1 MPIRVAID
9 AMGGDN
15 APEAVVAGAIDA
27 LEQSDS
33 DVHVLLAG
41 PEDKL
46 RPLVDQADPKGTL
59 NLHVAHA
66 PEVIGM
72 DESPAA
78 AIKNKQE
85 SSIHLGLGM
94 CKEGTADA
102 FCSAGN
108 TGAVMAGSLF
118 ILGRQIGVA
127 RPSVIGYFP
136 TLSGTSILLDV
147 GTNVDCKPEHL
158 VQFARMGSIYVR
170 RALQC
175 EHPKVALLNVGEE
188 PGKGDELSKAAHQLL
203 SEADG
208 LNFIGNI
215 EGRDILM
222 HRADVIV
229 CDGFVGNTLLKF
241 GESVASVLPQ
251 MLGQE
256 MRRLGLSEDEQA
268 VVARAFA
275 GVRAR
280 FDYEEF
286 GGAPLLGVNGTVLIG
301 HGGSG
306 ELAFSNMVHAAV
318 RMVRENVTE
327 SIGAALAA

>member
-1 MPIRVAID
+1 MPVRVAID

-15 APEAVVAGAIDA
+15 APEAVIAGAARA
-27 LEQSDS
+27 LKQSEP
-33 DVHVLLAG
+33 DVHVMLTG
-41 PEDKL
+41 PEDRL
-46 RPLVDQADPKGTL
+46 RPLVEEATAEAEL
-59 NLHVAHA
+59 NLHVVHA

-72 DESPAA
+72 DESPAS
-78 AIKNKQE
+78 AIKSKQN
-85 SSIHLGLGM
+85 SSIHVGLGM
-94 CKEGTADA
+94 CREGKADA

-108 TGAVMAGSLF
+108 TGAVMAGSFF
-118 ILGRQIGVA
+118 ILGRQQGVA

-136 TLSGTSILLDV
+136 TLTGTSIMLDV

-158 VQFARMGSIYVR
+158 VQFARMGSVYVQ
-170 RALQC
+170 RALHC
-175 EHPKVALLNVGEE
+175 EQPKVALLNVGEE
-188 PGKGDELSKAAHQLL
+188 PGKGDELSKAAHKLL

-208 LNFIGNI
+208 LNFIGNV
-215 EGRDILM
+215 EGRDLLM

-241 GESVASVLPQ
+241 GESVASALPQ

-256 MRRLGLSEDEQA
+256 MRRLGMSEDEQA
-268 VVARAFA
+268 IVARAFA

-286 GGAPLLGVNGTVLIG
+286 GGAPLLGVNGAVLIG

-306 ELAFSNMVHAAV
+306 EQAFANMVHAAV
-318 RMVRENVTE
+318 ELIRENVTE
-327 SIGAALAA
+327 SIGEALAD

>member
-1 MPIRVAID
+1 
-9 AMGGDN
+9 MGGDN
-15 APEAVVAGAIDA
+15 APEAVVAGAVDA
-27 LEQSDS
+27 LQQSDP
-33 DVHVLLAG
+33 DVHVLLVG
-41 PEDKL
+41 PEDRL
-46 RPLVDQADPKGTL
+46 RPLVDNENESDGL
-59 NLHVAHA
+59 NLHVVHA

-78 AIKNKQE
+78 AIKTKQK
-85 SSIHLGLGM
+85 SSIHVGLGM
-94 CKEGTADA
+94 CKQGEADA

-118 ILGRQIGVA
+118 ILGRQLGVA

-136 TLSGTSILLDV
+136 TLTGTSILLDV

-158 VQFARMGSIYVR
+158 VQFARMGSIYVK
-170 RALQC
+170 RALHC
-175 EHPKVALLNVGEE
+175 EEPKVALLNVGEE
-188 PGKGDELSKAAHQLL
+188 PGKGDELTKAAHKLL
-203 SEADG
+203 AETVD
-208 LNFIGNI
+208 LNFIGNV
-215 EGRDILM
+215 EGRDLLM

-241 GESVASVLPQ
+241 GESVASALPQ

-256 MRRLGLSEDEQA
+256 MRRLGMSEDEQKI
-268 VVARAFA
+268 VARAFA

-286 GGAPLLGVNGTVLIG
+286 GGAPLLGVNGAVLIG

-306 ELAFSNMVHAAV
+306 EQAFANMVHAAV
-318 RMVRENVTE
+318 EMVRENVTE
-327 SIGAALAA
+327 SIGAALAD

>member
-1 MPIRVAID
+1 MPVRVAID

-15 APEAVVAGAIDA
+15 APEAVVAGAVDA
-27 LEQSDS
+27 LQKSDP
-33 DVHVLLAG
+33 DVHVLLTG
-41 PEDKL
+41 PEARL
-46 RPLVDQADPKGTL
+46 RPLVEEANPSGEL
-59 NLHVAHA
+59 NLHVIDA

-72 DESPAA
+72 DESPAT
-78 AIKNKQE
+78 AIKNKQK
-85 SSIHLGLGM
+85 SSIHVGLGM
-94 CKEGTADA
+94 CKEGKADA

-118 ILGRQIGVA
+118 ILGRQLGVA

-136 TLSGTSILLDV
+136 TLTGTSILLDV

-158 VQFARMGSIYVR
+158 VQFARMGAIYVG
-170 RALQC
+170 RALHC
-175 EHPKVALLNVGEE
+175 EDPKVALLNVGEE
-188 PGKGDELSKAAHQLL
+188 PGKGDELSKAAYQLL
-203 SEADG
+203 SDAEG
-208 LNFIGNI
+208 LNFVGNV
-215 EGRDILM
+215 EGRDLLM

-241 GESVASVLPQ
+241 GESVASVLPR

-256 MRRLGLSEDEQA
+256 MRRLGMSEEEQGI
-268 VVARAFA
+268 VARAFA

-286 GGAPLLGVNGTVLIG
+286 GGAPLLGVNGAVLIG

-306 ELAFSNMVHAAV
+306 EQAFSNMVHAAV
-318 RMVRENVTE
+318 EMVRENVTE

>member
-1 MPIRVAID
+1 MPVRVAID

-27 LEQSDS
+27 LKNGDS
-33 DVHVLLAG
+33 DVHVLLTG
-41 PEDKL
+41 PEDRL
-46 RPLVDQADPKGTL
+46 GPLVEDANPTGSL
-59 NLHVAHA
+59 NLHVVHA

-78 AIKNKQE
+78 AIKTKQK
-85 SSIHLGLGM
+85 SSIHLGLGR
-94 CKEGTADA
+94 CKQGKADA

-118 ILGRQIGVA
+118 ILGRQLGVA

-136 TLSGTSILLDV
+136 TLTGTSILLDV

-158 VQFARMGSIYVR
+158 VQFARMGSIYVK
-170 RALQC
+170 RALHTEQ
-175 EHPKVALLNVGEE
+175 PKVALLNVGEE

-203 SEADG
+203 AEAEG
-208 LNFIGNI
+208 LNFIGNV
-215 EGRDILM
+215 EGRDLLM

-256 MRRLGLSEDEQA
+256 MRRLGMSEEEQA
-268 VVARAFA
+268 TVGRAFA

-286 GGAPLLGVNGTVLIG
+286 GGAPLLGVNGAVLIG

-306 ELAFSNMVHAAV
+306 EQAFANMVHAAV
-318 RMVRENVTE
+318 EMVRENVTE

>member
-1 MPIRVAID
+1 MSVRVVID

-15 APEAVVAGAIDA
+15 APEAVVAGAVDA
-27 LEQSDS
+27 LEQSDP

-41 PEDKL
+41 PEDRL
-46 RPLVDQADPKGTL
+46 RPLVEEANPGGTM
-59 NLHVAHA
+59 NLHIAHA

-78 AIKNKQE
+78 AIKNKQK

-94 CKEGTADA
+94 CKEGKADA

-118 ILGRQIGVA
+118 ILGRQLGVA

-136 TLSGTSILLDV
+136 TLTGTSILLDV

-158 VQFARMGSIYVR
+158 VQFARMGAMYVR
-170 RALQC
+170 RARQC
-175 EHPKVALLNVGEE
+175 EDPKVALLNVGEE
-188 PGKGDELSKAAHQLL
+188 PGKGDELSKAAYQLL
-203 SEADG
+203 SEIEG
-208 LNFIGNI
+208 LNFIGNL
-215 EGRDILM
+215 EGRDLLM

-256 MRRLGLSEDEQA
+256 MRRLGMSEEEQA
-268 VVARAFA
+268 IVSRAFA

-286 GGAPLLGVNGTVLIG
+286 GGAPLLGVNGAVLIG

-306 ELAFSNMVHAAV
+306 ELAFANMVHAAV
-318 RMVRENVTE
+318 GLVRENVTE
-327 SIGAALAA
+327 SIGAALAV